1 MRTSLYRWDT
11 AAVAVIIVL
20 SAIVGVVITDAT
32 MRGGHPAEGEVA
44 ATLSSGSASSS
55 GPGVRP
61 LAVAHAGPVANSTN
75 TTLTT
80 TTQPTSTSEPRIDPP
95 TTSPS
100 VTAESAGV
108 GWNNVT
114 TFESSGDPRSPSFF
128 LSGTTFRVT
137 YTGPT
142 AELVVERVDRS
153 AAADL
158 GICRTTCTIV
168 VRGPIIAAEY
178 DVYVAAT
185 ATLFGSWQATVEE
198 QSA

>member
-1 MRTSLYRWDT
+1 MYRWDT
-11 AAVAVIIVL
+11 AAVAVVIVL
-20 SAIVGVVITDAT
+20 SAIFGMVIFDAT
-32 MRGGHPAEGEVA
+32 IRGGHRAEGEVA
-44 ATLSSGSASSS
+44 ATSSSGSGSSS

-61 LAVAHAGPVANSTN
+61 LAVAHAGPVANTTN

-80 TTQPTSTSEPRIDPP
+80 TTQPTSTTEPRIDPP
-95 TTSPS
+95 TTAPS
-100 VTAESAGV
+100 AIADSTGA

-114 TFESSGDPRSPSFF
+114 TFESSGDPRGPSFF

-142 AELVVERVDRS
+142 ADIVVERVDRS

-178 DVYVAAT
+178 DVYIAAT
-185 ATLFGSWQATVEE
+185 ATLFGSWTATVEE